1 MRKRRT
7 VFGIVLVL
15 VVSCFI
21 ATQAL
26 AAQAVVEEK
35 VIEKPTVVEK
45 VTMEERY
52 VKTADNFIVLFD
64 TSASMGETYKDT
76 GLKKV
81 EVAKNILKERSELLP
96 ELDWNTGLYT
106 YTPFKSYLDMQRFFK
121 AQANAAIDRLPTVE
135 TMAEGTAYSKT
146 EATQRPTPLGE
157 GIRELDKILSKL
169 SGRTVV
175 FLFSDGTYTLRR
187 YFEVEPV
194 PEAQK
199 LASKYDVCF
208 YIFSSAATPE
218 AKKTLDDIAAV
229 NQCSRVVPFDAVYQ
243 RPEYITD
250 ALYVVKSYEV
260 VTTETVMET
269 EVVGQV
275 VGFEVDD
282 ILFDSNEA
290 DVRDEF
296 RSELDAV
303 GRFMNDNPETYAV
316 VSGYTDG
323 TYTREFNLEL
333 SRKRAE
339 SVRAYLMESANLGE
353 DRFVMNWYGKDNPVA
368 DNATAEG
375 RAKNRRVEVVV
386 KKP

>member
-1 MRKRRT
+1 MKCKAGIMGT
-7 VFGIVLVL
+7 VLGL
-15 VVSCFI
+15 VVCAFT

-26 AAQAVVEEK
+26 SAEAVVEAKVVEKPK
-35 VIEKPTVVEK
+35 VIEK
-45 VTMEERY
+45 VTMKERY

-81 EVAKNILKERSELLP
+81 EVAKNILKERNELLP
-96 ELDWNTGLYT
+96 ELDWTVGLYT
-106 YTPFKSYLDMQRFFK
+106 YTPFQSYLDMQPYFK
-121 AQANAAIDRLPTVE
+121 RQANAAIDRLPAVE
-135 TMAEGTAYSKT
+135 TAASGTSYSK
-146 EATQRPTPLGE
+146 ELETQRPTPLGE
-157 GIRELDKILSKL
+157 GIREIDKILSKL

-175 FLFSDGTYTLRR
+175 FLFSDGTYTLRK

-303 GRFMNDNPETYAV
+303 GKFLNDNPDSYAV
-316 VSGYTDG
+316 VSGYTDS

-339 SVRAYLMESANLGE
+339 SVRDYLMESANLGE
-353 DRFVMNWYGKDNPVA
+353 DRFVMNWYGKDNPVT
-368 DNATAEG
+368 DNSTAEG

>member
-1 MRKRRT
+1 MKCKA
-7 VFGIVLVL
+7 GIMGVILGLVMYA
-15 VVSCFI
+15 FM
-21 ATQAL
+21 
-26 AAQAVVEEK
+26 AAQAFSAEAVVEE
-35 VIEKPTVVEK
+35 EK
-45 VTMEERY
+45 VTLEERY

-81 EVAKNILKERSELLP
+81 EVAKNILKERNELLP
-96 ELDWNTGLYT
+96 ELDWNVGLFT
-106 YTPFKSYLDMQRFFK
+106 YTPFKSYLDMQPYFK
-121 AQANAAIDRLPTVE
+121 TQANAAIDRLPTVE
-135 TMAEGTAYSKT
+135 TAEPGTSYSR
-146 EATQRPTPLGE
+146 EMETQRPTPLGE

-175 FLFSDGTYTLRR
+175 FLFSDGTYTLRK

-218 AKKTLDDIAAV
+218 GEKTLDDIAAV

-250 ALYVVKSYEV
+250 ALYVVKSHEV
-260 VTTETVMET
+260 VTTETVMEP

-282 ILFDSNEA
+282 ILFDTDEA
-290 DVRDEF
+290 DIRNEF

-303 GRFMNDNPETYAV
+303 GRFMNDNPDTYAV
-316 VSGYTDG
+316 LSGYTDS
-323 TYTREFNLEL
+323 TYTREYNLEL

-339 SVRAYLMESANLGE
+339 SVRDYLTENANIGE
-353 DRFVMNWYGKDNPVA
+353 DRFVMNWYGEDNPVA
-368 DNATAEG
+368 DNSTAEG
-375 RAKNRRVEVVV
+375 RAKNRRVEVVL

>member
-1 MRKRRT
+1 MKCKA
-7 VFGIVLVL
+7 GIMGMILGLFV
-15 VVSCFI
+15 CAFT

-26 AAQAVVEEK
+26 SAEAVVEAKVVEKPK
-35 VIEKPTVVEK
+35 VIEK
-45 VTMEERY
+45 VTMKERY

-81 EVAKNILKERSELLP
+81 EVAKNILKERNELLP
-96 ELDWNTGLYT
+96 ELDWTVGLYT
-106 YTPFKSYLDMQRFFK
+106 YTPFQSYLDMQPYFK
-121 AQANAAIDRLPTVE
+121 RQANAAIDRLPTVE
-135 TMAEGTAYSKT
+135 TAASGTSYSK
-146 EATQRPTPLGE
+146 ELETQRPTPLGE

-175 FLFSDGTYTLRR
+175 FLFSDGTYTLRK

-194 PEAQK
+194 PEAQQ

-269 EVVGQV
+269 EVVGRV
-275 VGFEVDD
+275 VGFQVDD

-303 GRFMNDNPETYAV
+303 GKFMNDNPETYAV
-316 VSGYTDG
+316 VSGYTDS

-339 SVRAYLMESANLGE
+339 SVRDYLMKSANLSE

-375 RAKNRRVEVVV
+375 RTKNRRVEVLV

>member
-1 MRKRRT
+1 MM
-7 VFGIVLVL
+7 GMILGL
-15 VVSCFI
+15 LISSFI
-21 ATQAL
+21 GTQAL
-26 AAQAVVEEK
+26 AAEAVVEEK
-35 VIEKPTVVEK
+35 VIEKPKIIEK
-45 VTMEERY
+45 MTMEERY

-81 EVAKNILKERSELLP
+81 EVAKKILKERNQLLP
-96 ELDWNTGLYT
+96 ELDWKAGLYT
-106 YTPFKSYLDMQRFFK
+106 YTPFRNYLDIQRFFK
-121 AQANAAIDRLPTVE
+121 AQANAAIDRLPTVK
-135 TMAEGTAYSKT
+135 TKAEGTAYSKT
-146 EATQRPTPLGE
+146 DATQQPTPLGE

-208 YIFSSAATPE
+208 YVFSSATTPE

-269 EVVGQV
+269 EVVGEV
-275 VGFEVDD
+275 VGFRVDD
-282 ILFDSNEA
+282 IRFDSSQA
-290 DVRDEF
+290 DIREEY
-296 RSELDAV
+296 RSELDAL
-303 GRFMNDNPETYAV
+303 GRFLKDNTETYAV
-316 VSGYTDG
+316 LAGYADSTH
-323 TYTREFNLEL
+323 TREYNLAL
-333 SRKRAE
+333 SRRRAE
-339 SVRAYLMESANLGE
+339 SVRDYLVENANI
-353 DRFVMNWYGKDNPVA
+353 DVYRFVLTWYGKDNPVA